1 MGFQVKFGNRFS
13 CCTYKNRDSAHRN
26 LPFRFSGFGEMF
38 SIPRPNVFQA
48 GVNKFSG
55 SGKMIF
61 RSMKSTFRVRGKCF
75 SGCCE
80 MNFRS
85 VENSFQGAGNYF
97 QTRGQTTPA
106 RVPCGCPG
114 PRLGGKV
121 VYIKNY
127 IIFSNKNTRKAQDW
141 TQDGC
146 RGEMVEHPVG
156 EVTTATPPQTE
167 TQGERQTRTHK
178 KQRNE
183 NCPPQFLERAFRR
196 HEAGQPGYPQC
207 P

>member
-1 MGFQVKFGNRFS
+1 MLAESRFS
-13 CCTYKNRDSAHRN
+13 IYRSAPGGVILQWDFKLNLETGPATALIKNRDSASRN
-26 LPFRFSGFGEMF
+26 LPFRLSGFGKVF
-38 SIPRPNVFQA
+38 PKSRPNVFQA

-114 PRLGGKV
+114 PQLGGKV

-127 IIFSNKNTRKAQDW
+127 IIFSRKNQYIAKMLFRLCFC
-141 TQDGC
+141 GVLC
-146 RGEMVEHPVG
+146 
-156 EVTTATPPQTE
+156 TPLAVSDP
-167 TQGERQTRTHK
+167 GVRA
-178 KQRNE
+178 NYL
-183 NCPPQFLERAFRR
+183 CPALLSVFSV
-196 HEAGQPGYPQC
+196 H
-207 P
+207 